1 MFKKLTSI
9 SFVFLS
15 FVAGQTEYEQWL
27 KDQKSGLDSMAAA
40 ENAYMA
46 SVSKEFDNYVV
57 EQEQLYQDFKDEVE
71 KKWDGFKFSS
81 SKTYVDYDNDLNAR
95 ASVDF
100 QKGLVEVEVIIE
112 DDPKQSVVEKKNAG
126 DKKLQKKLTQI
137 IKKPA
142 DDDKPLLKDQLQNNQ
157 GRKVT
162 TSNAKSFAKEIVN
175 EKKVKKVEFEGKDG
189 LKRIKYTLKLKLQPN
204 HVNTRANRFK
214 QDVIT
219 QSKRFNI
226 DPAVAF
232 AIMQTESSFNPKAR
246 SHIPAYGL
254 MQLVP
259 KSGARDAYNYVYKKD
274 KLLRGR
280 YLYKPANNIELGC
293 AYISKIRHSYFK
305 SIKNEKSATYCTI
318 SAYNTGAG
326 NVAKSFTGKTKLKP
340 AIQIINSK
348 SSKAVYDH
356 LKRELPYKETRDYL
370 KKVTERMAYY
380 ASWQ

>member
-1 MFKKLTSI
+1 MKKIIYIFIVYSM
-9 SFVFLS
+9 VF
-15 FVAGQTEYEQWL
+15 GQDDYELWL
-27 KDQKSGLDSMAAA
+27 KKQQSGFEALVEEENSYMAAIT
-40 ENAYMA
+40 
-46 SVSKEFDNYVV
+46 KEFDDYQA
-57 EQEQLYQDFKDEVE
+57 EQERLYQNFKDEVE
-71 KKWDGFKFSS
+71 KKWDEFKSS
-81 SKTYVDYDNDLNAR
+81 SKKTYVDYDGDLNAR
-95 ASVDF
+95 GSIDF
-100 QKGLVEVEVIIE
+100 ENGVVEVEVIV
-112 DDPKQSVVEKKNAG
+112 DADPKQTSSEEKKVG
-126 DKKLQKKLTQI
+126 EDLLKKKLTQMV
-137 IKKPA
+137 KKEA
-142 DDDKPLLKDQLQNNQ
+142 DDKKPLLKDQLKNKQ
-157 GRKVT
+157 GQKVNVK
-162 TSNAKSFAKEIVN
+162 NADSFAKETV
-175 EKKVKKVEFEGKDG
+175 KKQKVKKVEFEGKDG

-274 KLLRGR
+274 KLLRGG

-305 SIKNEKSATYCTI
+305 SIQNEKSATYCTI

-340 AIQIINSK
+340 AIQVINSK
-348 SSKAVYDH
+348 SPRGVYDH

-370 KKVTERMAYY
+370 EKVTKRMAYY
-380 ASWQ
+380 GSWQ

>member
-1 MFKKLTSI
+1 
-9 SFVFLS
+9 
-15 FVAGQTEYEQWL
+15 
-27 KDQKSGLDSMAAA
+27 
-40 ENAYMA
+40 
-46 SVSKEFDNYVV
+46 
-57 EQEQLYQDFKDEVE
+57 
-71 KKWDGFKFSS
+71 
-81 SKTYVDYDNDLNAR
+81 VDYDNDLNAR

-100 QKGLVEVEVIIE
+100 EKGLVEVEVIVE

-162 TSNAKSFAKEIVN
+162 TSNAKSFAKKIVN
-175 EKKVKKVEFEGKDG
+175 QKKVKKVEFEGKDG
-189 LKRIKYTLKLKLQPN
+189 QKRIKYTLKLKLQPN

-259 KSGARDAYNYVYKKD
+259 KSGARDAYNYIYKKD
-274 KLLRGR
+274 KLLQGR

-293 AYISKIRHSYFK
+293 AYISRIRHSYFK
-305 SIKNEKSATYCTI
+305 SIQNEKSATYCTI
-318 SAYNTGAG
+318 SAYNTGIG
-326 NVAKSFTGKTKLKP
+326 NVAKTFTGKTKLKP
-340 AIQIINSK
+340 AIQVINSK
-348 SSKAVYDH
+348 SPRGVYDH

-370 KKVTERMAYY
+370 EKVTERMAYY

>member
-1 MFKKLTSI
+1 MKKIIYIFIVYSM
-9 SFVFLS
+9 VF
-15 FVAGQTEYEQWL
+15 GQDDYELWL
-27 KDQKSGLDSMAAA
+27 KKQQSGFEALVEEENSYMAAIT
-40 ENAYMA
+40 
-46 SVSKEFDNYVV
+46 KEFDDYQA
-57 EQEQLYQDFKDEVE
+57 EQERLYQNFKDEVE
-71 KKWDGFKFSS
+71 KKWDEFKSS
-81 SKTYVDYDNDLNAR
+81 SKKTYVDYDGDLNAR
-95 ASVDF
+95 GSIDF
-100 QKGLVEVEVIIE
+100 ENGVVEVEVIV
-112 DDPKQSVVEKKNAG
+112 DADPKQTSSEEKKAG
-126 DKKLQKKLTQI
+126 EDLLKKKLTQMV
-137 IKKPA
+137 KKEA
-142 DDDKPLLKDQLQNNQ
+142 DDKKPLLKDQLKNKQ
-157 GRKVT
+157 GQKVNVK
-162 TSNAKSFAKEIVN
+162 NADSFAKETV
-175 EKKVKKVEFEGKDG
+175 KKQKVKKVEFEGKDG

-274 KLLRGR
+274 KLLRGG

-305 SIKNEKSATYCTI
+305 SIQNEKSATYCTI

-340 AIQIINSK
+340 AIQVINSK
-348 SSKAVYDH
+348 SPRGVYDH

-370 KKVTERMAYY
+370 EKVTKRMAYY
-380 ASWQ
+380 GSWQ

>member
-1 MFKKLTSI
+1 MLNKLTYI

-15 FVAGQTEYEQWL
+15 FVSGQTDFEKYQ
-27 KDQKSGLDSMAAA
+27 KDQKAGLASMAAA

-46 SVSKEFDNYVV
+46 SVSKEFDNYIV

-71 KKWDGFKFSS
+71 KKWDAFKFSS

-100 QKGLVEVEVIIE
+100 EKGLVEVEVIVE

-137 IKKPA
+137 IQKKA
-142 DDDKPLLKDQLQNNQ
+142 DDDKPLLKDQLENNQ

-175 EKKVKKVEFEGKDG
+175 QKKVKKVEFEGKDG
-189 LKRIKYTLKLKLQPN
+189 QKRIKYTLKLKLQPN

-259 KSGARDAYNYVYKKD
+259 KSGARDAYNYIYKKD
-274 KLLRGR
+274 KLLQGA

-305 SIKNEKSATYCTI
+305 SIQNENSATYCTI
-318 SAYNTGAG
+318 SAYNTGIG

-340 AIQIINSK
+340 AIQVINSK
-348 SSKAVYDH
+348 SPKGVYDH

-370 KKVTERMAYY
+370 EKVTERMAYY